1 IFECINQGARDFI
14 IKPFGKDATKTLF
27 LSSYLSI
34 TVRTSLAVFFLSLP
48 LYPPLYKQSINDLI
62 NLINQ
67 LANDNNCICS
77 ERKQQLKEYVC
88 DWGFIT
94 LDLSER
100 ELVECVFI
108 IISQVMDHPDLISI
122 RIDSDALYNF
132 LFDVCN
138 SYHRENNYHN
148 FRHAVDVLQA
158 TYYFLSRIGCI
169 QLPNTPVETHKKRPK
184 IANLARDLL
193 RPIDTFALLMAAVGH
208 DIGHPGVNNM
218 FMINSSTPLAILYN
232 DRSVL
237 ESFHSMAFCHL
248 LQQHGFR
255 QLVDVRNYPESAV
268 PFRKVVVSSILATDM
283 GRHEEYVKSVEEQAV
298 RLKKNAINF
307 QDERQCEQ
315 ERLIICGALIKC
327 ADISNCAR
335 PFSSAEKW
343 AKLLVEEFC
352 KQGDLEKELGM
363 PVLPMNQRGKLPLED
378 FQLSFK
384 RNVAYK
390 LFTAVKDVLPEMEFT
405 VKGIDKNIELWEE
418 MKRRG
423 HHDSGVG
430 ELSSE
435 NVESCRRSSLVNYV
449 GRLT

>member
-1 IFECINQGARDFI
+1 MVECIKQGAVDYI
-14 IKPFGKDATKTLF
+14 LKPFGKDAVKTMF
-27 LSSYLSI
+27 LIHNYIKNHNHSQHQH
-34 TVRTSLAVFFLSLP
+34 TSFRLGKLNGKVWKTFEKRLKDVFMM
-48 LYPPLYKQSINDLI
+48 
-62 NLINQ
+62 
-67 LANDNNCICS
+67 DNW
-77 ERKQQLKEYVC
+77 EYVC

-108 IISQVMDHPDLISI
+108 IISQVMDHPDLSSI
-122 RIDSDALYNF
+122 KIDSEPLYNF

-158 TYYFLSRIGCI
+158 TYYFLCKIGSI
-169 QLPNTPVETHKKRPK
+169 HPPIPVETHKRPK
-184 IANLARDLL
+184 ISKTAKDLL
-193 RPIDTFALLMAAVGH
+193 RPIDIFALLMAAVGH
-208 DIGHPGVNNM
+208 DIGHPG
-218 FMINSSTPLAILYN
+218 INSSTPLAILYN

-248 LQQHGFR
+248 LLRHGFR
-255 QLVDVRNYPESAV
+255 KLIDIKHYPETAG

-283 GRHEEYVKSVEEQAV
+283 GRHDEYVKKVEEQSI
-298 RLKKNAINF
+298 RLKSNGINF
-307 QDERQCEQ
+307 QDENQCEQ

-352 KQGDLEKELGM
+352 KQGDLESELGM
-363 PVLPMNQRGKLPLED
+363 TVLPMNQRGKLPLAD

-384 RNVAYK
+384 RNIAYK
-390 LFTAVKDVLPEMEFT
+390 LFTAIRDVLPGKET
-405 VKGIDKNIELWEE
+405 ISKI
-418 MKRRG
+418 
-423 HHDSGVG
+423 
-430 ELSSE
+430 
-435 NVESCRRSSLVNYV
+435 
-449 GRLT
+449 